1 VAINPN
7 TAFTAGQV
15 FTADQANRFP
25 RGVMAYATKTANQ
38 SINTTFADITSLSV
52 TFTAEA
58 GRYYRYTVFFASAD
72 GDANIANIR
81 VTDGSGNNKYQIAI
95 DQDGPAQF
103 GFIILTYVSTESA
116 GSVTRKVQG
125 KTSPGGGVL
134 AADATNVAYLL
145 VEDIGE
151 A

>member
-1 VAINPN
+1 VSINPN

-38 SINTTFADITSLSV
+38 SLNTTFADITGLSV
-52 TFTAEA
+52 TFTAAA
-58 GRYYRYTVFFASAD
+58 GRYYRYTVFFNSAD
-72 GDANIANIR
+72 GDANSANIR
-81 VTDGSGNNKYQIAI
+81 VTDGSAVNKYQIAV

-125 KTSPGGGVL
+125 KTSTGGATL
-134 AADATNVAYLL
+134 NADATNVAWML